1 MKGTKADI
9 KSMNLEELKIEMEAA
24 GEKSFRA
31 KQMYEW
37 MHGKLFAHCFETG
50 ESAGVFVGRN
60 KEIFI

>member
-31 KQMYEW
+31 KQMYELSLI
-37 MHGKLFAHCFETG
+37 H
-50 ESAGVFVGRN
+50 
-60 KEIFI
+60 I